1 MCCGQ
6 KRSNLQQSPLSSA
19 RQNAHKVGNS
29 RSQAVRTQPSMPLP
43 AGNVSPPQRLQ
54 ARCLGGEPDVAVC
67 RPSLCGEL
75 THPSARTRQWCELR
89 VFGHSRRSG
98 SGRQRRLLFVE
109 HSFFPSRLKVWFVYR
124 LLFVERAEVLL
135 RRERDVGDRLLVVGV
150 WISDRGSSSR
160 WCPRRGTPRS
170 RAECACSRVHA
181 PLQSSSRDRRGV
193 RRCIALAS

>member
-43 AGNVSPPQRLQ
+43 AGNVSSPTPASPLTTSIPPRAGQ
-54 ARCLGGEPDVAVC
+54 PDVAVC

-75 THPSARTRQWCELR
+75 THPSARTREWCELR

-150 WISDRGSSSR
+150 WISR
-160 WCPRRGTPRS
+160 
-170 RAECACSRVHA
+170 E
-181 PLQSSSRDRRGV
+181 RDRPADGAPDEALLVSARNV
-193 RRCIALAS
+193 LVHECTHRCNRLLAIGGE